1 MIRYS
6 EQLIDKKDIES
17 VVKVLK
23 SKFLTTGPVV
33 KKFERHITKNLAF
46 LLGLYHDLY
55 HSADIYI
62 LNYISSSASFQ

>member
-33 KKFERHITKNLAF
+33 KKFERHITKKLMLNLVYRLIARQVHF
-46 LLGLYHDLY
+46 M
-55 HSADIYI
+55 
-62 LNYISSSASFQ
+62 